1 MKKIITAAA
10 AVLAA
15 FMLFSCGSKPTSAA
29 QQAEKEGVPAWVYE
43 GRKDSNGIYAVGAG
57 KLENDITS
65 LKMAKAQARLELA
78 KEVEVTVKGVTQT
91 LVDDQGAT
99 GDRTYLAALTENALE
114 TTNAILNG
122 SEQVDYFKSNDGT
135 VYVLMILPKKT
146 FVTELAT
153 KANQAKAS
161 FSPTSS
167 AEYTEEKMAEAY
179 EKYFSTNK

>member
-1 MKKIITAAA
+1 
-10 AVLAA
+10 
-15 FMLFSCGSKPTSAA
+15 
-29 QQAEKEGVPAWVYE
+29 
-43 GRKDSNGIYAVGAG
+43 
-57 KLENDITS
+57 
-65 LKMAKAQARLELA
+65 MAKAQARLELA

-153 KANQAKAS
+153 KANQARAS

>member
-15 FMLFSCGSKPTSAA
+15 FMLFSCGSKPTSAS

-114 TTNAILNG
+114 TTKAILNG

-153 KANQAKAS
+153 KANQARTS